1 MDDLPLNDLDAFT
14 AIARERSF
22 RAAARKRGVS
32 ASSLSDSLRR
42 LEERVGVRLL
52 NRTTRSVTLTEAGE
66 RLLERLTP
74 ALREVSLALQQLNTF
89 RDSPSGTLRL
99 NVPTIAVRLFLP
111 DLANRFLKCYPQIS
125 LEIVGEDKFVDVLAA
140 GYDAGIRYDE
150 RLERDMIA
158 VPIGP
163 RRQRYVTA
171 AAPDYL
177 KRRGIPRHPR
187 DLLEH
192 DCVRHRFLSGTTLPW
207 EFERGDETL
216 MITPKGP
223 MIANVIDMQ
232 VSAAVAGL
240 GVIHTFE
247 EVLMPAMGSGALVPI
262 LEEWVTEFPGPF
274 LYYASRSHMPPA
286 LRAFVDFVKSEQRER
301 GLESPFVPVLDQ
313 HKSRAYQKI

>member
-1 MDDLPLNDLDAFT
+1 MEDLPLNDLDAFT
-14 AIARERSF
+14 AIARARSF

-52 NRTTRSVTLTEAGE
+52 NRTTRSVTPTEAGE
-66 RLLERLTP
+66 RLLERLAP
-74 ALREVSLALQQLNTF
+74 ALGEVSQALQQLDTF

-99 NVPTIAVRLFLP
+99 NVPIIAARLFLP
-111 DLANRFLKCYPQIS
+111 DLANRFLKRYPQIS
-125 LEIVGEDKFVDVLAA
+125 LEIVGEDTFVDMVAA

-177 KRRGIPRHPR
+177 ARRGLPKHPRH
-187 DLLEH
+187 LLEH
-192 DCVRHRFLSGTTLPW
+192 DCVRHRFLSGAALPW
-207 EFERGDETL
+207 EFQCGEETL

-223 MIANVIDMQ
+223 IITNEIDME
-232 VSAAVAGL
+232 VSAAIAGL
-240 GVIHTFE
+240 GIIHTFE
-247 EVLMPAMGSGALVPI
+247 EVLLPAMQAGALVPI
-262 LEEWVTEFPGPF
+262 LEDWVTEFSGPF
-274 LYYASRSHMPPA
+274 LYYAGRKHLPPA
-286 LRAFVDFVKSEQRER
+286 LRVFVDFVKAER
-301 GLESPFVPVLDQ
+301 
-313 HKSRAYQKI
+313 SRSG

>member
-1 MDDLPLNDLDAFT
+1 MEDLPLNDLDAFT

-52 NRTTRSVTLTEAGE
+52 NRTTRSVTPTEAGE
-66 RLLERLTP
+66 RLLERLAP
-74 ALREVSLALQQLNTF
+74 ALGEVSQALQQLDTF

-111 DLANRFLKCYPQIS
+111 DLANRFLRRYPQIS
-125 LEIVGEDKFVDVLAA
+125 LEIVGEDSFVDVLAA

-177 KRRGIPRHPR
+177 ARRGVPKHPR

-192 DCVRHRFLSGTTLPW
+192 DCVRHRFLSGTALPW
-207 EFERGDETL
+207 EFERGEETL

-223 MIANVIDMQ
+223 IVANAIDME
-232 VSAAVAGL
+232 VSAAIAGL
-240 GVIHTFE
+240 GIIRTFE
-247 EVLMPAMGSGALVPI
+247 EVVSPAVETGALVPI
-262 LEEWVTEFPGPF
+262 LEEWVSEFSGPF
-274 LYYASRSHMPPA
+274 LYYAGRKHLPPS
-286 LRAFVDFVKSEQRER
+286 LRAFVDFVKGER
-301 GLESPFVPVLDQ
+301 VKGG
-313 HKSRAYQKI
+313 

>member
-1 MDDLPLNDLDAFT
+1 MEELPLNDLDAFT

-42 LEERVGVRLL
+42 LEERVGVRLF
-52 NRTTRSVTLTEAGE
+52 NRTTRSVTPTEAGE

-74 ALREVSLALQQLNTF
+74 ALGEVSLALQQLDSF

-99 NVPTIAVRLFLP
+99 NVPTIAARLFLP
-111 DLANRFLKCYPQIS
+111 DLANRFLKRYPQIS
-125 LEIVGEDKFVDVLAA
+125 LEIVGEDTFVDVLAA

-177 KRRGIPRHPR
+177 ERRGVPRHPR
-187 DLLEH
+187 DLLGH
-192 DCVRHRFLSGTTLPW
+192 DCVRHRFLSGASLPW
-207 EFERGDETL
+207 EFERGEEAL
-216 MITPKGP
+216 VITPKGP
-223 MIANVIDMQ
+223 IIANAIDME
-232 VSAAVAGL
+232 VSAALAGL
-240 GVIHTFE
+240 GVIRTFE
-247 EVLMPAMGSGALVPI
+247 EVLLPAIKTGALVPI
-262 LEEWVTEFPGPF
+262 LEEWVMEFSGPF
-274 LYYASRSHMPPA
+274 LYYASRRHMPPA
-286 LRAFVDFVKSEQRER
+286 LRAFVDFVKGEQRKA
-301 GLESPFVPVLDQ
+301 G
-313 HKSRAYQKI
+313 

>member
-1 MDDLPLNDLDAFT
+1 MEDLPLNDLDAFT

-52 NRTTRSVTLTEAGE
+52 NRTTRSVTPTEAGE
-66 RLLERLTP
+66 RLLERLAP
-74 ALREVSLALQQLNTF
+74 ALGEVSEALQQLDTF

-111 DLANRFLKCYPQIS
+111 DLANHFLKRYPQIS
-125 LEIVGEDKFVDVLAA
+125 LEIVGEDSFVDVLAA

-177 KRRGIPRHPR
+177 ARRGVPKHPR

-192 DCVRHRFLSGTTLPW
+192 DCVRHRFLSGTALPW
-207 EFERGDETL
+207 EFERGEETL

-223 MIANVIDMQ
+223 IIANAIDME

-240 GVIHTFE
+240 GIIRTFE
-247 EVLMPAMGSGALVPI
+247 EVVSPAIETGALTPI
-262 LEEWVTEFPGPF
+262 LEEWVSEFSGPF
-274 LYYASRSHMPPA
+274 LYYAGRKHLPPA
-286 LRAFVDFVKSEQRER
+286 LRAFVDFVKGER
-301 GLESPFVPVLDQ
+301 VKGG
-313 HKSRAYQKI
+313 